1 MLDDPHRRL
10 VQLASRLDGDPRA
23 HALDRRQQT
32 YPADTVL
39 GIRQRAFLDG
49 DREFRVL
56 FEPAP
61 RRAIQTFFWSG
72 ECFVLGWLDDLCS
85 VSICA
90 ATPTRI
96 GAKTSSLVCPLSG
109 TVQLWSFVTISIRNP
124 TATYSPHTG
133 RNATTPSTFSLLTP
147 RPCGT
152 DRADAARR

>member
-1 MLDDPHRRL
+1 M
-10 VQLASRLDGDPRA
+10 AIRA
-23 HALDRRQQT
+23 RTPWTVGGKT

-85 VSICA
+85 VHVRRY
-90 ATPTRI
+90 PDQD
-96 GAKTSSLVCPLSG
+96 GAKSLSLVCPLSAPSSSG
-109 TVQLWSFVTISIRNP
+109 LSTISIRNP
-124 TATYSPHTG
+124 TATYSPSV
-133 RNATTPSTFSLLTP
+133 RCLRSRCDTP
-147 RPCGT
+147 
-152 DRADAARR
+152 